1 MTENK
6 KELGGKRK
14 GAGRP
19 KGSGMYGEPTQLIR
33 VPVSLV
39 QEVKDYILLKLL
51 QRPITSSGIIVLNG
65 LLKQLTNKQT
75 Q

>member
-6 KELGGKRK
+6 KKRGGKRQ

-19 KGSGMYGEPTQLIR
+19 KNSGYYGEQTKSVR

-39 QEVKDYILLKLL
+39 QDVKDYILLKLL
-51 QRPITSSGIIVLNG
+51 QRPI
-65 LLKQLTNKQT
+65 KKEK
-75 Q
+75 